1 MGFSDPLP
9 SGADVEFY
17 ATHGWWISPR
27 IFSDEQIDEA
37 ADAVQRYYAGD
48 RDHELPA
55 SIKRY
60 LNWDPGQSGQRL
72 AKDDYVLL
80 QSESLRRLG
89 TARALG
95 AIAGRLAQTGE
106 IRVFASSLIRKPA
119 AVTGDAAKVGWHV
132 DRAYWQTCTSDRML
146 TAWIPLH
153 DCEVE
158 MGPITMLDGSHRWPT
173 SPEVEALRAGTTFI
187 SDDVA
192 SVERRL
198 REAGVRIDWVPM
210 ALKKGQVSFHSCL
223 TFHGSGVNRA
233 AAPRISLTVHLQD
246 QANSYRRAS
255 KANGEPVVHNT
266 DLLVRQLEGGEP
278 DYRDPLVCPVI
289 WRSS

>member
-1 MGFSDPLP
+1 MGCVDPLP
-9 SGADVEFY
+9 SAADVEFY
-17 ATHGWWISPR
+17 ERHGWWISPQ
-27 IFSDEQIDEA
+27 IFSDEQIGEA
-37 ADAVQRYYAGD
+37 SAAVERYYDGD

-60 LNWDPGQSGQRL
+60 LNWDPSQSERRL

-80 QSESLRRLG
+80 QSESLWRLG
-89 TARALG
+89 TDPVLG
-95 AIAGRLAQTGE
+95 AIAGRLARTEE

-119 AVTGDAAKVGWHV
+119 AVAGDAAKVGWHA

-158 MGPITMLDGSHRWPT
+158 MGPITMLDGSHRWPV
-173 SPEVEALRAGTTFI
+173 SAEVEALRAGTTFI

-192 SVERRL
+192 AVERRL
-198 REAGVRIDWVPM
+198 QEAGVRIDWVPM
-210 ALKKGQVSFHSCL
+210 ELKQGQVSFHSCL
-223 TFHGSGVNRA
+223 TFHGSGVNRS

-246 QANSYRRAS
+246 QANSYRPAH

-266 DLLVRQLEGGEP
+266 DLLVRRLEGGEP
-278 DYRDPLVCPVI
+278 DYRDPAVCPVI
-289 WRSS
+289 WRSP